1 MTAIQT
7 AIHSIASFI
16 TGGLNLIFSSDN
28 ILFILPASGCI
39 IITVWEI
46 IASFLDS
53 KDD

>member
-1 MTAIQT
+1 MTQIQS
-7 AIHSIASFI
+7 AIHFVANTISSAF
-16 TGGLNLIFSSDN
+16 NLIFASDN

>member
-1 MTAIQT
+1 MNAIQS
-7 AIHSIASFI
+7 AIHTIASFLSEI
-16 TGGLNLIFSSDN
+16 INIIFASDN

-46 IASFLDS
+46 IACFLDS

>member
-1 MTAIQT
+1 MTAIQI
-7 AIHSIASFI
+7 AIHTIAIFLSE
-16 TGGLNLIFSSDN
+16 LLDLIFISDN

>member
-1 MTAIQT
+1 MSAIQS
-7 AIHSIASFI
+7 AIHAIASFI
-16 TGGLNLIFSSDN
+16 SGGINLIFASDN
-28 ILFILPASGCI
+28 ILFILPAAGCI

>member
-1 MTAIQT
+1 MNSIQS
-7 AIHSIASFI
+7 AIHAIASFLS
-16 TGGLNLIFSSDN
+16 GGLNLIFSSDN

>member
-7 AIHSIASFI
+7 AIHAIASFLSEMI
-16 TGGLNLIFSSDN
+16 DVIFVSDN
-28 ILFILPASGCI
+28 ILFVLPASGCI

>member
-7 AIHSIASFI
+7 AIHTIASFLS
-16 TGGLNLIFSSDN
+16 GGLNLIFASDN

>member
-1 MTAIQT
+1 MNSIQS
-7 AIHSIASFI
+7 AIHELASLLSGAI
-16 TGGLNLIFSSDN
+16 NMIFASDN